1 MRRKVILVADD
12 CPDDR
17 ALLADAL
24 ATCECQVMMVVDGQ
38 KVLEYLDGI
47 GEYRDRRRFPLPSM
61 LLLDLKMPV
70 KDGYET
76 LHEIRARERVR
87 TLPVVMLSA
96 SALPE
101 DVERCYRLG
110 ATAYLVKP
118 SELSALAAMM
128 RLTVSFWLGVNHAPA
143 LR

>member
-1 MRRKVILVADD
+1 MRRRAILVAED
-12 CPDDR
+12 CADDR

-24 ATCECQVMMVVDGQ
+24 ADCRCDVAMVGDGQ
-38 KVLEYLDGI
+38 KALEYLEGS
-47 GEYRDRRRFPLPSM
+47 GEYRDRRRSLPRL

-76 LHEIRARERVR
+76 LGELRRRERWKL
-87 TLPVVMLSA
+87 LPVVVLSS
-96 SALPE
+96 SAQPE

-110 ATAYLVKP
+110 ANGYLVKP
-118 SELSALAAMM
+118 SELSELSAMM
-128 RLTVSFWLGVNHAPA
+128 RAAVAFWLDFNQAPL